1 MKGGITMR
9 IGRIK
14 SDYIGAKQGIREL
27 INTITPENN
36 ASLDILLKQLDELV
50 QNAINTKVKQD
61 GF

>member
-1 MKGGITMR
+1 MR